1 MLVMSDPI
9 LDLSGTRIRP
19 AGHLGAAG
27 SAVLHQLEQIA
38 SHSWSLGNEASRR
51 SFGAAIG

>member
-27 SAVLHQLEQIA
+27 SAALHQLEQIA